1 MASKEFR
8 AKVHP
13 ALSSNLRYKA
23 ALGWASATGTFH
35 SPPGPKNKKLNKNEN
50 ENKNEKNDN
59 ESKIKIKMK
68 IEIKM
73 KIKMKKKINE
83 I

>member
-35 SPPGPKNKKLNKNEN
+35 SPPGPKKIKKNKNENKNEN
-50 ENKNEKNDN
+50 ENKSKNKNENEK
-59 ESKIKIKMK
+59 
-68 IEIKM
+68 
-73 KIKMKKKINE
+73 KK
-83 I
+83 

>member
-35 SPPGPKNKKLNKNEN
+35 SPPGPKNENEN
-50 ENKNEKNDN
+50 ENENENDYENKNKNNN
-59 ESKIKIKMK
+59 ENKDKNKNK
-68 IEIKM
+68 
-73 KIKMKKKINE
+73 N
-83 I
+83 